1 MAPIIECLKGNGFK
15 WTEEAK
21 RSFKLIKR
29 KVIEAPILSI
39 PDFAKVFEV
48 ECDASN
54 EGIGAVLSQEGKSIA
69 FFSEKLNDSRKKY
82 STYDK
87 EFYAIYKALSH

>member
-1 MAPIIECLKGNGFK
+1 M
-15 WTEEAK
+15 T
-21 RSFKLIKR
+21 
-29 KVIEAPILSI
+29 EAPILSV
-39 PDFAKVFEV
+39 PNFTRVFEV

-54 EGIGAVLSQEGKSIA
+54 EGISVVLSQEGKPIA

-87 EFYAIYKALSH
+87 EFYTIYRALSH